1 MMPSI
6 RFLVAQSQPQTE
18 SWPLPNPIGGSIRG
32 LVAVLLVMAVMAA
45 AVWVLR
51 RGMPRWTGARQ
62 TSPVQIETAVSLGD
76 RRSLVLVSVEGR
88 RLLLGVTPS
97 QVTLVTSLQDAPG
110 SFDQV
115 LERRLDTRKD
125 PA

>member
-1 MMPSI
+1 MPSML
-6 RFLVAQSQPQTE
+6 FLIAQSQTG
-18 SWPLPNPIGGSIRG
+18 SWPLPDPIGSSIRG

-45 AVWVLR
+45 AVWVFR
-51 RGMPRWTGARQ
+51 RGVPRWAGARQ
-62 TSPVQIETAVSLGD
+62 ASPVQIETAVSLGD

-97 QVTLVTSLQDAPG
+97 QVTLVTSLQDTPA
-110 SFDQV
+110 SFGQA
-115 LERRLDTRKD
+115 LERRLETRED

>member
-1 MMPSI
+1 MPSML
-6 RFLVAQSQPQTE
+6 FLVAQSQPQTE
-18 SWPLPNPIGGSIRG
+18 AWPLPDPVGSSIRG

-45 AVWVLR
+45 AVWVFR
-51 RGMPRWTGARQ
+51 RGMPRWTGAGQ
-62 TSPVQIETAVSLGD
+62 TSPVQIQTAVSLGD

-97 QVTLVTSLQDAPG
+97 QVTLVTSLQDTPG
-110 SFDQV
+110 SFDQA
-115 LERRLDTRKD
+115 LERRLETRED